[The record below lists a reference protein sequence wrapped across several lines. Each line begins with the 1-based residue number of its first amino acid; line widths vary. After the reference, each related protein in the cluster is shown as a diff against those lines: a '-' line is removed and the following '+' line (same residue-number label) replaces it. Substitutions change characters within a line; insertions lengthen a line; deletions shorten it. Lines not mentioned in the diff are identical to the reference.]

1 MNKELMEND
10 KSLQLEDVYI
20 GTEYETTTLY
30 FKEKNITR

>member
-20 GTEYETTTLY
+20 GSALY
-30 FKEKNITR
+30 FFFLKPMT